1 MHPTWDSWFII
12 PYISHI
18 TYHRGYAISL
28 GLFLGLTIPHL
39 LLVPYLYTWLVILH
53 EIPHKEF
60 PVCALCDCICLLCY
74 VSREDVPLYAYNT
87 IYIYIQ
93 MYRDICILYF
103 NLPWKMSLHLIL
115 SPKNASTTLSVIETA
130 PECRPLESTAIQSWR
145 DLGYALEVSSQQFR

>member
-28 GLFLGLTIPHL
+28 GLFLGLTISHL

-60 PVCALCDCICLLCY
+60 PAVPYAIVFACY
-74 VSREDVPLYAYNT
+74 VMSLVKMSHYMPIILYIF
-87 IYIYIQ
+87 IYICIGIYVYYISTFHERCH
-93 MYRDICILYF
+93 YISFY
-103 NLPWKMSLHLIL
+103 PPKMH
-115 SPKNASTTLSVIETA
+115 
-130 PECRPLESTAIQSWR
+130 PL
-145 DLGYALEVSSQQFR
+145 L